1 MGGILSIGLSPDGKN
16 IISGDDEGTLQLWR
30 GGTWRDWLA
39 LCCNRFRYHPLFKNA
54 DREPFISACK
64 VCEEYVWSLDEG
76 DE

>member
-39 LCCNRFRYHPLFKNA
+39 LCCNRFRYLPLFKNA